1 MNASTKLTLLSLVNS
16 CMSPT
21 YEQDMYPIPESLA
34 LALQPTLDLGESLSD
49 EAVIQATAD
58 FLYQTYIPYESDV
71 GWTEDLEDAYE
82 ATLAHLYDVCVTA
95 HPNLEGYLRETA
107 KWLIELQS
115 DGFKEQVQEEIE
127 NYLQLTEETGG
138 QREDIVYILSHTSPN
153 KFLAHKKLAGIT
165 QDTKQDQQPEE
176 EVTVP
181 MNSTPTLDP
190 RLENALSIMREHIP
204 QMTQEQ
210 IKEVQE
216 IKAKGL
222 QGDDTETLLESL
234 RGILRAL
241 RSNPVPSISPSV
253 QNALSHLRSLVG
265 SLSEDEVE
273 TVKEAKAR
281 ALAGESDDVVLE
293 ELRGVIRSM
302 RARHAKLDVALE
314 HLRTKVGVMTK
325 EQIAKVKEL
334 KAEGLT
340 RDVIPELRAILK
352 EVLMAELDDFDK
364 KCEQQ
369 PCPSSTFHQNQPTIC
384 TTQVEVEDV
393 VDIQT
398 PSEHPETN
406 PAPVAQ
412 PTPSSSPICG
422 DSPVTQP
429 TTPPAFEKAPGIS
442 TSLFTPQV
450 APGISTGA

>member
-21 YEQDMYPIPESLA
+21 YEQDMYPVPETLA
-34 LALQPTLDLGESLSD
+34 LALQPTLDLGESLED

-58 FLYQTYIPYESDV
+58 FLYQTYIPYESDA

-82 ATLAHLYDVCVTA
+82 ATLAHLYDVCVTS
-95 HPNLEGYLRETA
+95 HPNLEGYLRQTA
-107 KWLIELQS
+107 KWLIGLQS
-115 DGFKEQVQEEIE
+115 DSFREQVQEEIE
-127 NYLQLTEETGG
+127 NYLQLTEEAEG

-165 QDTKQDQQPEE
+165 QTEQQQPEE
-176 EVTVP
+176 EATVP

-210 IKEVQE
+210 IKQVQE

-222 QGDDTETLLESL
+222 QGDDTETLLEGL

-241 RSNPVPSISPSV
+241 RSNPVPSISPSA

-314 HLRTKVGVMTK
+314 HLRAKVGVMTK

-334 KAEGLT
+334 KTEGLS

-369 PCPSSTFHQNQPTIC
+369 PCSSSTFYQNQPTIC
-384 TTQVEVEDV
+384 TTQVEDEDV

-398 PSEHPETN
+398 PSELPETN
-406 PAPVAQ
+406 PAPMSQ
-412 PTPSSSPICG
+412 PTVSSSPICG

-450 APGISTGA
+450 APGIRAGV

>member
-34 LALQPTLDLGESLSD
+34 LALQPTLDLGESLED

-58 FLYQTYIPYESDV
+58 FLYQTYIPYESDA

-95 HPNLEGYLRETA
+95 HPNLEGYLRQTA
-107 KWLIELQS
+107 KWLRDLQS
-115 DGFKEQVQEEIE
+115 DSFREQVQEEIE
-127 NYLQLTEETGG
+127 NYLQLTEETEG

-165 QDTKQDQQPEE
+165 QTEQQQPEE

-190 RLENALSIMREHIP
+190 RLENALSVMREHIP

-210 IKEVQE
+210 IKQVQE

-302 RARHAKLDVALE
+302 RTRHAKLDVALE
-314 HLRTKVGVMTK
+314 HLRAKVGVMTK
-325 EQIAKVKEL
+325 EQIAEVKEL
-334 KAEGLT
+334 KTEGLT

-369 PCPSSTFHQNQPTIC
+369 PCSSSTFHQNQPTIC

-406 PAPVAQ
+406 PAPMSQ
-412 PTPSSSPICG
+412 PTLSSSPICG

-450 APGISTGA
+450 APGICAGV